1 MKNVIAMLVI
11 LGVAQNLSAKESGAH
26 VQNQIHYKVKKNIAG
41 PDEIIVESAE
51 MCDPKEETRMPFFN

>member
-1 MKNVIAMLVI
+1 MKTVIAMI
-11 LGVAQNLSAKESGAH
+11 LMLGMVENLSAKESGAQM
-26 VQNQIHYKVKKNIAG
+26 QNKLHYKVKKNIAG